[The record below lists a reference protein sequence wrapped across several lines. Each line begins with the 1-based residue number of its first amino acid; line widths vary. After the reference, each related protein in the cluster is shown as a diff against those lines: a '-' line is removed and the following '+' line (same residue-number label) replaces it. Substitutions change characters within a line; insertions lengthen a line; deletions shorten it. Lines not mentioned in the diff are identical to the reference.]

1 MIPIPILYWSQ
12 ISNDNNVF
20 HPVFFFHPT
29 LPILAYKKQF
39 GEKCPIQIMGTNGIY
54 DGWTWAVLDEAVSLG
69 DCPTDLNPKKPIYA
83 AFLPNVSFNIYPYEP
98 FIGQFR
104 LLPPDLTNITSG
116 EEEEEKVEALLG
128 PALEIG
134 EKEVSSSESVSTPV
148 IKLDL
153 ELNPEETLE
162 SYDSIPTPSVVPI
175 VQPLPP
181 TTDNGYNLGFVL
193 LLVFLLILIIV
204 LILCFYGELKS
215 N

>member
-83 AFLPNVSFNIYPYEP
+83 AFLSNVSFNIYPYEP

-116 EEEEEKVEALLG
+116 KEIQVEEEEALLE
-128 PALEIG
+128 PELEMG
-134 EKEVSSSESVSTPV
+134 EKEVSAPDPEPNQ
-148 IKLDL
+148 DPD
-153 ELNPEETLE
+153 PEETLE
-162 SYDSIPTPSVVPI
+162 RYDSIPTPSVVPI

-204 LILCFYGELKS
+204 LILCFYGELRS